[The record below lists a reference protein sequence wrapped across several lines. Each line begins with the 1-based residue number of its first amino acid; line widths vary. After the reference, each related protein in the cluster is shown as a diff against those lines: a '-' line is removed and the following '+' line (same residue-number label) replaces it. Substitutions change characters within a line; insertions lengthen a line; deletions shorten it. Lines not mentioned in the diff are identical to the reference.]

1 MTTPRTVGE
10 PAAKPWVD
18 LVRTALGD
26 IGGPVD
32 RWSVLARPE
41 REVEA
46 RPVADAL
53 YHTLAASLL
62 LAEGQ
67 ILYQQ
72 REDCRKFLVAALY
85 IRRWLRPPAPPA
97 PLFPP
102 PALAWLEALVDW
114 TPVPAEAL
122 SAV

>member
-26 IGGPVD
+26 IGGPVN
-32 RWSVLARPE
+32 RWSALARPE

-53 YHTLAASLL
+53 Y
-62 LAEGQ
+62 Q

-102 PALAWLEALVDW
+102 PALAWLEALGDW

>member
-72 REDCRKFLVAALY
+72 REDCRRHRPRRSSLRWRSPGSRRSWTGRPSPRRRCPPFRPAAG
-85 IRRWLRPPAPPA
+85 
-97 PLFPP
+97 
-102 PALAWLEALVDW
+102 
-114 TPVPAEAL
+114 
-122 SAV
+122 